1 MLSLRPHT
9 STMIPSSKV
18 TYLVRLDKWSLISLR
33 NMTSNSKLEWS
44 TLVYPFYFILVDCV
58 HPVLVCSPRWIW
70 WNNSEYPTSSPPRP
84 HDSEWFIWR
93 DSGSHSSIIMD
104 FNMYVQMLSV
114 MTVDQRLVQV
124 LDLMVDASKVF
135 KSLQYIQTK
144 TTTMITTS
152 LLVWLTLS
160 EWMKIY
166 IKRNLV
172 VWCSPCL
179 LLNS

>member
-1 MLSLRPHT
+1 
-9 STMIPSSKV
+9 
-18 TYLVRLDKWSLISLR
+18 
-33 NMTSNSKLEWS
+33 
-44 TLVYPFYFILVDCV
+44 
-58 HPVLVCSPRWIW
+58 
-70 WNNSEYPTSSPPRP
+70 
-84 HDSEWFIWR
+84 
-93 DSGSHSSIIMD
+93 
-104 FNMYVQMLSV
+104 MYVQMLSV

-172 VWCSPCL
+172 V
-179 LLNS
+179 